1 MKYIMFILL
10 AFGIVF
16 ANSYEDALEAYYSAS
31 VLEDANA
38 FMESVDTSNA
48 SSSQLANTL
57 ELTILIWEEYDTDAY
72 SISNLEC
79 IEDAGYAL
87 CKYSLYAKISG
98 AETLSYDLEYI
109 SLLHKIDGLWK
120 VSFAMPLDEYLETRA
135 EQQKL
140 ATTDAMLDDL
150 HELYLKEPIDGSK
163 YLTFNGA
170 PLQDLS
176 TDLNE
181 MHYSCTTDEYCQ
193 QNGYGASCE
202 GGTCS
207 GAPEEEWEEI
217 GWENLATSEP
227 SGEEEPCALAFLIL
241 ILFPVLLIKGTQSKH
256 ASPK

>member
-1 MKYIMFILL
+1 MKCIMFILL
-10 AFGIVF
+10 AFGILF

-31 VLEDANA
+31 LLEDADA
-38 FMESVDTSNA
+38 FMDSVDTSNA
-48 SSSQLANTL
+48 TAPQIANTR
-57 ELTILIWEEYDTDAY
+57 ELTLLIWEEYNTDAY

-79 IEDAGYAL
+79 IEDADYAL
-87 CKYSLYAKISG
+87 CKYTLYAEISG
-98 AETLSYDLEYI
+98 AEILSYELEYI
-109 SLLHKIDGLWK
+109 SLLHKIDGIWK

-150 HELYLKEPIDGSK
+150 HELYLKEPIDGPK
-163 YLTFNGA
+163 YVTFNGA

-181 MHYSCTTDEYCQ
+181 MQYSCTTDEYCQ
-193 QNGYGASCE
+193 HNGYGASCE

-207 GAPEEEWEEI
+207 GAPEEGWEEI

-227 SGEEEPCALAFLIL
+227 SGEEKPCALAFLIL
-241 ILFPVLLIKGTQSKH
+241 TLPLALLIKGTQSKPV
-256 ASPK
+256 SPN